1 MGRKKNFKKG
11 RKGTL
16 YILNLQEVKRSTQDK
31 ERCRVA
37 LSGKKITLL
46 IIDKFFMHYINLK
59 LLSPNISH
67 KI

>member
-31 ERCRVA
+31 EKCRVA
-37 LSGKKITLL
+37 LSGKKNYIT
-46 IIDKFFMHYINLK
+46 N
-59 LLSPNISH
+59 N
-67 KI
+67 